1 MGPDDKQ
8 SSDTSVI
15 ERINSIAKELGEFR
29 ASVERRFDII
39 EQKAPNPSSEY
50 PSSRSDNIVEQKK
63 DPGLVVGRNQ
73 VKVHAVYQISEDVV
87 EAVDQLQYE
96 IRSGLPSRSKKKITK
111 SVLAEMALR
120 LGLNQLENKKIRNQQ
135 INNFLISHKTAS

>member
-1 MGPDDKQ
+1 MGTYSEQ
-8 SSDTSVI
+8 SGENSVV
-15 ERINSIAKELGEFR
+15 ERIDSIAKELREFR
-29 ASVERRFDII
+29 TSVERRFDTI
-39 EQKAPNPSSEY
+39 EQKALNSSSEC
-50 PSSRSDNIVEQKK
+50 PSPGIDNIVEQKK
-63 DPGLVVGRNQ
+63 NPVLAVGRNQ

-120 LGLNQLENKKIRNQQ
+120 LGLSQLENKQVRNQQ
-135 INNFLISHKTAS
+135 IDNFLNAVS